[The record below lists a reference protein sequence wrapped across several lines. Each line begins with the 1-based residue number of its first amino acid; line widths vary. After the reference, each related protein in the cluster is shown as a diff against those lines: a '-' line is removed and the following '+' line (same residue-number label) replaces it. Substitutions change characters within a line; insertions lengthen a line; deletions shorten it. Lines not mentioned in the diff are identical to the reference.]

1 MRPLESGHQTEHSR
15 NPSMKTRARNISGN
29 GLTRVELVVVIAIV
43 VIMVGLTLLS
53 FQPKHGRHG
62 HTRSRCVNNLKQ
74 IGLSFRIFANDNNDL
89 FPTQLADGQGGA
101 MESAARGDVFRVF
114 QVMSNELSV
123 PKTVIC
129 PSDNRVAATNW
140 TTFSNHNTSY
150 LLGLDAVMSRTN
162 MILAGDRNLALNGR
176 LLTGIVSLGTNLP
189 LTWTK
194 EIHQEAG
201 NIALADGSVLMVKTA
216 QLRQHLTKTGDAT
229 NRVLFPQ

>member
-1 MRPLESGHQTEHSR
+1 
-15 NPSMKTRARNISGN
+15 MKTKARDTSRN
-29 GLTRVELVVVIAIV
+29 GLTKIELIVTLAIIV
-43 VIMVGLTLLS
+43 VLLGLTLHS
-53 FQPKHGRHG
+53 FRPNHGRHHG
-62 HTRSRCVNNLKQ
+62 HTRIRCVNNLKQ
-74 IGLSFRIFANDNNDL
+74 IRLAFHIFAYDHNDL
-89 FPTQLADGQGGA
+89 FPTQLADAQGGA

-150 LLGLDAVMSRTN
+150 FLGLDATTSRTN
-162 MILAGDRNLALNGR
+162 LILAGDRNLALNGR
-176 LLTGIVSLGTNLP
+176 LLTGIAALGTNSP

-201 NIALADGSVLMVKTA
+201 NIALSDGSVLLVKTA
-216 QLRQHLTKTGDAT
+216 QLRQQLANTGGTT
-229 NRVLFPQ
+229 NRVVFPQ

>member
-1 MRPLESGHQTEHSR
+1 
-15 NPSMKTRARNISGN
+15 MKTRARDISRN

-43 VIMVGLTLLS
+43 VILIGLILPA
-53 FQPKHGRHG
+53 FQGSHRHHGRG
-62 HTRSRCVNNLKQ
+62 RISCVNNLKQ
-74 IGLSFRIFANDNNDL
+74 ISLSFRIFANDNNDL

-201 NIALADGSVLMVKTA
+201 NIALADGSVQQTTTIT
-216 QLRQHLTKTGDAT
+216 LRQLLAKTGNAT